1 MKHSI
6 PKINEQLGPT
16 TMYIT
21 VFYIKE
27 IRSLKGKKK
36 PHWPVKLFK
45 QFKYFFSAIKIPNL
59 LQTPVG
65 RKSYFQSIYNNPKE
79 FCSTNFQ
86 LLISRIPC

>member
-36 PHWPVKLFK
+36 TTLACKTL
-45 QFKYFFSAIKIPNL
+45 
-59 LQTPVG
+59 
-65 RKSYFQSIYNNPKE
+65 
-79 FCSTNFQ
+79 
-86 LLISRIPC
+86 